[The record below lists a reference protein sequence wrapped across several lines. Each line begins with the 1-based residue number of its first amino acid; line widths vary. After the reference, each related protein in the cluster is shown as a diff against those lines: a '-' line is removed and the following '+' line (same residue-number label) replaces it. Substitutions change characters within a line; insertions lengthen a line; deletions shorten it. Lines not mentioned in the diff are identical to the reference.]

1 MTKVRDEEMSY
12 VGCTRAILVLSTL
25 TCSNFKLD
33 TITTKLS
40 LTINLVYGRIGDM
53 IIDHV

>member
-40 LTINLVYGRIGDM
+40 LTINLVYGRIGNM